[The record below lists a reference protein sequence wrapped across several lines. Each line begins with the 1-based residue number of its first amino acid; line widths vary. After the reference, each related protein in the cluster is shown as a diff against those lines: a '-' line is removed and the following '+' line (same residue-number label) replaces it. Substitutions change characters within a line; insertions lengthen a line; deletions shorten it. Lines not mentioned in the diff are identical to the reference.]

1 VSEESVLFKF
11 CFVEGLQ
18 LSSSSSPPA
27 LGVLLVFHISNID
40 TQIISPVFTL

>member
-1 VSEESVLFKF
+1 MAAAE
-11 CFVEGLQ
+11 Q
-18 LSSSSSPPA
+18 QQSPTA